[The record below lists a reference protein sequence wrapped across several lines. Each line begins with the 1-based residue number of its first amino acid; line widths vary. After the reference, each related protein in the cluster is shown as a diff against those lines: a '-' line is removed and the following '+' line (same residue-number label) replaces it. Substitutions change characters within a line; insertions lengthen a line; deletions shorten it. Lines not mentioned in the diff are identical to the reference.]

1 MGLFSIQQ
9 SPVPLL
15 LISVFQL
22 PQVLKHGPSL
32 SSEHVNRRANT
43 YHRLALSGVGDLTIL
58 GLLLPSAFFDFSL
71 LKLLHKTL
79 VVSQVLVAPSCRR

>member
-22 PQVLKHGPSL
+22 PQILKHCPSL
-32 SSEHVNRRANT
+32 SSEHVNSRADT
-43 YHRLALSGVGDLTIL
+43 HHRLTLSGVGDLTIL
-58 GLLLPSAFFDFSL
+58 GLLLPSAFFYFSF

-79 VVSQVLVAPSCRR
+79 VVSQVQIAPSCRR